1 MCGKNCNV
9 TLPCGIII
17 SRNKEECCFN
27 KEDRELIVTHVKLLG
42 TKNLSFVANFLIS
55 LDTHRKLLDL
65 YTFALHFQSKY
76 LTLSSNG
83 VLFGS

>member
-1 MCGKNCNV
+1 M
-9 TLPCGIII
+9 TLCCIGGITIC
-17 SRNKEECCFN
+17 RNKEETRECWHN

-42 TKNLSFVANFLIS
+42 TKNISFVANFLIS

-65 YTFALHFQSKY
+65 YTFALHFQSEY

-83 VLFGS
+83 VLFES